1 MKENKARGPDN
12 ISLRLLKYARKEL
25 IPSLLFL
32 YIKSAARNSVPAS
45 WKKLKFPPCSR
56 RMVKLTNRTID
67 QFAYYVSQEN

>member
-32 YIKSAARNSVPAS
+32 YTKSAARNSVPAS
-45 WKKLKFPPCSR
+45 WK
-56 RMVKLTNRTID
+56 
-67 QFAYYVSQEN
+67 